1 MKKYMVT
8 YKIKYEEIWCKEC
21 LQSLIVEAK
30 TKKEA
35 REKTFEQIN
44 QYTNSIVSVEEI
56 KEHKIIGIEK
66 IEYQFNT
73 INKIIWN

>member
-1 MKKYMVT
+1 MKKYIVT
-8 YKIKYEEIWCKEC
+8 YKIKYEKIWCKQC

-35 REKTFEQIN
+35 KEKTFKQIN
-44 QYTNSIVSVEEI
+44 QYTNSIVSIEEI

-66 IEYQFNT
+66 IECQFNT
-73 INKIIWN
+73 INKIIWD

>member
-1 MKKYMVT
+1 MKKYMVI
-8 YKIKYEEIWCKEC
+8 YKIKYEKIWCKQC

-35 REKTFEQIN
+35 REKTFKQIN
-44 QYTNSIVSVEEI
+44 QYTNSIVSIEEI

-73 INKIIWN
+73 INKIIWD

>member
-8 YKIKYEEIWCKEC
+8 YKVKYEKIWCKQC

-35 REKTFEQIN
+35 KEKTFKQIN
-44 QYTNSIVSVEEI
+44 QYTNTIVSIEEI
-56 KEHKIIGIEK
+56 K
-66 IEYQFNT
+66 
-73 INKIIWN
+73 